1 MMQEPH
7 EHTCSGKPAPSP
19 EGRILSARL
28 YQRYAANLLA
38 YLCRHVPVMHDAE
51 DILFEVFL
59 AALEHEADLVELAE
73 DQQRAWLWTVARN
86 RLIDAYRRKKRRPD
100 VPLESIT
107 EMIDQ
112 AHTPEQAALRGEED
126 EQVRRWIRTLPPQ
139 QQEVLTMR
147 FTGEMRCAE
156 IAAILQKNE
165 GAVRTMLSRA
175 LNALRGLYH
184 EEQRGAEQ

>member
-7 EHTCSGKPAPSP
+7 EHTCSGKPVSSP

>member
-1 MMQEPH
+1 M
-7 EHTCSGKPAPSP
+7 
-19 EGRILSARL
+19 
-28 YQRYAANLLA
+28 
-38 YLCRHVPVMHDAE
+38 
-51 DILFEVFL
+51 
-59 AALEHEADLVELAE
+59 
-73 DQQRAWLWTVARN
+73 
-86 RLIDAYRRKKRRPD
+86 
-100 VPLESIT
+100 
-107 EMIDQ
+107 
-112 AHTPEQAALRGEED
+112 
-126 EQVRRWIRTLPPQ
+126 RRWIRTLPPQ

>member
-1 MMQEPH
+1 
-7 EHTCSGKPAPSP
+7 
-19 EGRILSARL
+19 
-28 YQRYAANLLA
+28 
-38 YLCRHVPVMHDAE
+38 MHDAE

>member
-1 MMQEPH
+1 M
-7 EHTCSGKPAPSP
+7 
-19 EGRILSARL
+19 SARL

-112 AHTPEQAALRGEED
+112 AHTPEQVALRGEED
-126 EQVRRWIRTLPPQ
+126 EQVRRWIRTLSPQ

-175 LNALRGLYH
+175 LNALRSLYH